1 MYDSLFSA
9 TKLTAFVLCALTLLV
24 GQQDGHPAR
33 DNLSVAMLVV
43 VIWRLTALSAQIS
56 YIVPRSEWNFACIR
70 VPGGSKIENDLYR
83 LIQADL

>member
-1 MYDSLFSA
+1 LYDSLFNA

-24 GQQDGHPAR
+24 GQQEWHPAR

-56 YIVPRSEWNFACIR
+56 YIEP
-70 VPGGSKIENDLYR
+70 
-83 LIQADL
+83 